1 MALPTISKLG
11 FELSRIGQNGPRS
24 FVTSC
29 CCLVEQDWRYKNGLP
44 RNPNAYGPLTDGR
57 DFTFVDQRVTPIGA
71 GQLKRLEKHRI
82 YAEKILQTVKEMNFA
97 IERRSNLQKQR
108 EENQKEILES
118 KLKPKGH
125 LLLSGHK
132 RKIFFSLKL
141 LVKTY
146 VQEDCHILTSSI
158 K

>member
-1 MALPTISKLG
+1 MVSRDTGGRLIKLLLYTMALPTISRLG
-11 FELSRIGQNGPRS
+11 FELTRIGQNGSRS
-24 FVTSC
+24 FVTSS

-97 IERRSNLQKQR
+97 IERRANLQKQSVEKR
-108 EENQKEILES
+108 KEILES

-125 LLLSGHK
+125 LLLSE
-132 RKIFFSLKL
+132 RK
-141 LVKTY
+141 
-146 VQEDCHILTSSI
+146 
-158 K
+158 